1 MDPILSLDNA
11 EVFFDG
17 IFSEPRLR
25 HPEGIAIDAS
35 GDIWCGGETGE
46 IYRIFADGSNIE
58 TVAST
63 GGFILG
69 LAFDDDQNLYACDMR
84 HSAVFRL
91 DTRTGDLVHFT
102 SGGGGAKIRI
112 PNFPVIDGPRNCLY
126 VSDSYDPEEQGPGV
140 WRFDLKSGEGG
151 LWYDRAMTFANGMAL
166 SPDKDHLYVA
176 ESFAGRVMRIPI
188 DEDGNPQEGE
198 LFVEGLERV
207 PDGLAFDTVG
217 NLYISCYEPS
227 RIYRVNPQR
236 EIHLFIDDPIAHT
249 LCHPTN
255 CAFRGEEL
263 FTSNLGRWHI
273 TRIEARSE
281 GLVLP

>member
-1 MDPILSLDNA
+1 MKPILPLDSA

-25 HPEGIAIDAS
+25 HPEGVAIDAS
-35 GDIWCGGETGE
+35 GDVWCGGETGE
-46 IYRIFADGSNIE
+46 IYRISADGSGIE

-69 LAFDDDQNLYACDMR
+69 LAFDGDQNLYAATCATPR
-84 HSAVFRL
+84 CSASTREQERL
-91 DTRTGDLVHFT
+91 VQFAN
-102 SGGGGAKIRI
+102 GGGGDEIRI
-112 PNFPVIDGPRNCLY
+112 PNFPVIDISRNCLY
-126 VSDSYDPEEQGPGV
+126 VSDSYDPQEKGPGI
-140 WRFDLKSGEGG
+140 WRFDLESGEGG
-151 LWYDRAMTFANGMAL
+151 LWYDRTMTFANGMAL

-176 ESFAGRVMRIPI
+176 ESFAGRVIRIPI
-188 DEDGNPQEGE
+188 DENGNPEEGE
-198 LFVEGLERV
+198 PFVEEIERV
-207 PDGLAFDTVG
+207 PDGLAFDAAG

-227 RIYRVNPQR
+227 RIYRVSPDR

-273 TRIEARSE
+273 TRIEARSK
-281 GLVLP
+281 GLALP